1 MRVFMRVAMI
11 GWEFPPFASGGLG
24 VHCLELTS
32 RLCNMGIEVDF
43 FMPKSGEG
51 VKSSHPKLRIIEVA
65 KAEIS
70 PYIFVSKS
78 RRHST
83 YGENLMHAVEQY
95 NKECAQA
102 LVQQAGER
110 EYALIHAHDWLGVK
124 AACEAGAKTKL
135 PIVHTFHS
143 TEFDRTSVPWDFLV
157 DIERQGVQNANLLIA
172 VSRRTKAQL
181 MRLGADEGKI
191 RVVYNGV
198 DAQKFNKGNSGN
210 AALERFR
217 QGRKTVLFFG
227 RLTEQKGPMQFL
239 HAAKKV
245 LHVMPDTLFLVAGK
259 GDMLPLLINTA
270 IELGIKDSVMFL
282 GYVSEE
288 DQKKIYSAADL
299 YVMPSTSEPFG
310 ITALEAMSAGTPVII
325 SRTSGVGETVKGALL
340 VDFWDI
346 NGMAQKMLS
355 VLKYPALGNSLSNAG
370 KEDARK
376 MSWEK
381 TAQNTIEVYNEVLGR
396 GKI

>member
-1 MRVFMRVAMI
+1 MI

-24 VHCLELTS
+24 VHCFELTS
-32 RLCNMGIEVDF
+32 RLCEMGVEVDF

-51 VKSSHPKLRIIEVA
+51 VKSSHPNLRIIEVA
-65 KAEIS
+65 KVDVS

-78 RRHST
+78 KRHTT
-83 YGENLMHAVEQY
+83 YGENLIRAVEQY

-102 LVQQAGER
+102 IVEQAKER
-110 EYALIHAHDWLGVK
+110 GYSIIHAHDWLGVK
-124 AACEAGAKTKL
+124 AACDAAGKTKL

-172 VSRRTKAQL
+172 VSKRTKAQL

-198 DAQKFNKGNSGN
+198 DAKKFQEESERN
-210 AALERFR
+210 AAAERFKR
-217 QGRKTVLFFG
+217 GRRTVLFFG

-245 LHVMPDTLFLVAGK
+245 LQMMPDTLFLVAGK

-270 IELGIKDSVMFL
+270 IELGIKESVMFL

-288 DQKKIYSAADL
+288 DQRKIYSAADV

-325 SRTSGVGETVKGALL
+325 SRTSGVGETIKGALL

-355 VLKYPALGNSLSNAG
+355 VLKYPALGNSLSSAG

-381 TAQNTIEVYNEVLGR
+381 AAQDTIAVYNEVTGR
-396 GKI
+396 GKGT